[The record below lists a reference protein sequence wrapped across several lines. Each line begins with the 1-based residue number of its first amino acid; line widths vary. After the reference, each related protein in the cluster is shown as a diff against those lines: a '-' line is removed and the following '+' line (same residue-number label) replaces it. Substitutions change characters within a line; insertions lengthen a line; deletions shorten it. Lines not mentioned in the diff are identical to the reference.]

1 MKEQSKMPEEN
12 PNKIE
17 ISNLI
22 NKEFKAMIIKIL
34 RKFGRRMQK

>member
-12 PNKIE
+12 LNKME

-34 RKFGRRMQK
+34 GKFGRRMQK